1 MKCVVE
7 YPKDHPFPIQNL
19 PYGSFYTAGDAS
31 SQRCGVAIGDYIL
44 DLQAL
49 SYTSHFSPTLDRD
62 VFAVQPS
69 LNAFMGLEK
78 QTWLDFRTHLQ
89 QLLSQPSPLTLDATV
104 AAADVEAG
112 IAQRKHIGRRLF
124 VDRLAQD
131 TVLCL
136 PCRIGDYTDFYSS
149 LEHAYNCG
157 VLIRGKENALQP
169 NWRHLP
175 VAYHGRASS
184 IVPSGTPI
192 HRPVGQILDK
202 PGDTQP
208 VIAPCRRLDFELE
221 VGFRLSPAEA
231 ADRVFGAV
239 LLNDW
244 SARDIQTWEYV
255 PLGPFLSK
263 NFATTISPWI
273 VPVHALEQFTCPGYD
288 HQPPLLPYL
297 QDGTNTNFDIPLTV
311 ALRPW
316 ESDEALDSGFAV
328 ISHSSLRH
336 TYYTVRQMIA
346 HHSTT
351 GCPLNPGDLLG
362 TGTLSA
368 PGTEGYGS
376 LLEMSHMGRRPFSV
390 QSTVG
395 EVQRTF
401 LNDGDTV
408 KMSGKATASNGEYAI
423 GFGECVGTILPAVPM

>member
-78 QTWLDFRTHLQ
+78 RAWLDFRTHLQ

-157 VLIRGKENALQP
+157 VLIRGKESALQP

-202 PGDTQP
+202 PGDTAP
-208 VIAPCRRLDFELE
+208 IMAPCRRLDFELE
-221 VGFRLSPAEA
+221 VGFVSEESP
-231 ADRVFGAV
+231 
-239 LLNDW
+239 
-244 SARDIQTWEYV
+244 
-255 PLGPFLSK
+255 P
-263 NFATTISPWI
+263 ISS
-273 VPVHALEQFTCPGYD
+273 E
-288 HQPPLLPYL
+288 
-297 QDGTNTNFDIPLTV
+297 
-311 ALRPW
+311 
-316 ESDEALDSGFAV
+316 
-328 ISHSSLRH
+328 
-336 TYYTVRQMIA
+336 
-346 HHSTT
+346 
-351 GCPLNPGDLLG
+351 
-362 TGTLSA
+362 
-368 PGTEGYGS
+368 
-376 LLEMSHMGRRPFSV
+376 
-390 QSTVG
+390 
-395 EVQRTF
+395 
-401 LNDGDTV
+401 
-408 KMSGKATASNGEYAI
+408 GEY
-423 GFGECVGTILPAVPM
+423 